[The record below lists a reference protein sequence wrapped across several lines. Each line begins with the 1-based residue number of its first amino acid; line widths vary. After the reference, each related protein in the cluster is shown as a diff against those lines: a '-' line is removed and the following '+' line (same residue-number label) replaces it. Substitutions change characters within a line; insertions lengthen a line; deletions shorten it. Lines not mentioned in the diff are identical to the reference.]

1 MMTAPPRV
9 FIGLGA
15 NLGDAAA
22 TLAAALDALRALP
35 GTRLVAQSSRWRSA
49 PIDAGGPDY
58 LNAVVELRT
67 ALEPPALLD
76 ALQSIEAAHGR
87 QRPYRNAPRTLDLD
101 ILAFGD
107 LVVDTPRLTLPHPR
121 LAQRA
126 FALAPLLEID
136 PALTLPGL
144 GRLMKVFAA
153 DLRRDPTANRLR
165 RLGQAF
171 VLARELAGAEAQR
184 HSDTS
189 QTKQATVSGGLLDDV
204 NSALLTDRVET
215 VGICSK
221 PSMVRLKG
229 LEPLTF

>member
-22 TLAAALDALRALP
+22 TLATALDALRALP
-35 GTRLVAQSSRWRSA
+35 GTRLVAQASRWRSA

-107 LVVDTPRLTLPHPR
+107 LLVDTPRLTLPHPR

-144 GRLMKVFAA
+144 GRLDARLAALPPQRIERIDAAGVAAA
-153 DLRRDPTANRLR
+153 DA
-165 RLGQAF
+165 A
-171 VLARELAGAEAQR
+171 
-184 HSDTS
+184 
-189 QTKQATVSGGLLDDV
+189 DDV
-204 NSALLTDRVET
+204 AR
-215 VGICSK
+215 
-221 PSMVRLKG
+221 
-229 LEPLTF
+229 